1 MALERLLAKSTLSSA
16 ECRVPSADLHMRC
29 LKLTIAYDGTNYVGW
44 QRQATGVSV
53 QQLIEHAFEPIAGE
67 APAVAGAGRTD
78 AGVHAL
84 GQVASVRIETMLPPP
99 TLRRALN
106 FRLPPD
112 VRVLHLEDAPPDFHA
127 RFQATGKRYRYRLAT
142 ASVLSPFD
150 RWFVWHAPG
159 HNDVDGMRRAA
170 ARLVGCHD
178 FASFQA
184 AGADADDT
192 VRTIRELTI
201 REGAAELVF
210 DIEGDGFLRHM
221 VRAIVGTLVD
231 IGAGRRPPDSMGEIL
246 AAHDR
251 QAAGRT
257 APAQGLTLV
266 EVTYHRVNA

>member
-1 MALERLLAKSTLSSA
+1 
-16 ECRVPSADLHMRC
+16 MRS

-44 QRQATGVSV
+44 QRQASGVSI
-53 QQLIEHAFEPIAGE
+53 QQLVERAFEPIAGG

-84 GQVASVRIETMLPPP
+84 GQVASVKIDTALPAA

-112 VRVLHLEDAPPDFHA
+112 VRVLRVEDAPLDFHA
-127 RFQATGKRYRYRLAT
+127 RFEATGKRYRYRLAT
-142 ASVLSPFD
+142 ASVLSPFE

-159 HNDVDGMRRAA
+159 RRDVDAMRRAA
-170 ARLVGCHD
+170 AVLVGCHD
-178 FASFQA
+178 FASFQP
-184 AGADADDT
+184 ADPDAEDT

-201 REGAAELVF
+201 REDQAELVF

-221 VRAIVGTLVD
+221 VRSIVGTLAE
-231 IGAGRRPPDSMGEIL
+231 IGAGRRAPESMPDVL
-246 AAHDR
+246 AARDR

-257 APAQGLTLV
+257 APARGLTLM
-266 EVTYHRVNA
+266 EVTYQRVKE